1 MLGGC
6 GATTAKRNQHRKR
19 SFRLPLSNLGKTLAA
34 HARRGHAPDAF
45 SWSATGTAAPYR
57 KTRARLRSP
66 SHLAPTGWASSPLEC
81 HIRQPSPPE
90 PAHHSRRLP
99 PGTHRPLRLACPS
112 QLALCQPAGR
122 RLSFPLEENHPLC
135 LFHLPTLPHAYS
147 LHPACLPKEALKPA
161 KRLICLLQTLTMA
174 RSWGLSSLRPKHQ
187 SADKRHPATR
197 CPMNE
202 RVGMQP
208 WCLRSQHH
216 TMPNIYILA
225 SCPGLNLNLATG
237 WLD

>member
-34 HARRGHAPDAF
+34 HARRGHAPDTF

-90 PAHHSRRLP
+90 PACHSRRLP

-112 QLALCQPAGR
+112 QPALCQPAGR

-135 LFHLPTLPHAYS
+135 LFHLPTRLFTAPSVSAQRSAETCEAPHLS
-147 LHPACLPKEALKPA
+147 PADTHHGKELGTLITSPKA
-161 KRLICLLQTLTMA
+161 
-174 RSWGLSSLRPKHQ
+174 S
-187 SADKRHPATR
+187 
-197 CPMNE
+197 
-202 RVGMQP
+202 VGRQKAP
-208 WCLRSQHH
+208 S
-216 TMPNIYILA
+216 N
-225 SCPGLNLNLATG
+225 
-237 WLD
+237 